1 MIERSRL
8 CSSDLS
14 HVGTSD
20 THLQIYMHV
29 HAQREAR
36 NQEFVGVSAQK
47 KVLCNISFPLQ
58 PETALTGC
66 SVLYCAGALLQG
78 LYAWTTNSNLVC
90 Y

>member
-1 MIERSRL
+1 M

-14 HVGTSD
+14 HVGTSH
-20 THLQIYMHV
+20 THLQIYIHV

-36 NQEFVGVSAQK
+36 NQELVGVSAQK
-47 KVLCNISFPLQ
+47 KVLCPLQ

-78 LYAWTTNSNLVC
+78 LYAWTTNSS
-90 Y
+90 